1 MSARAAQGVRQ
12 EFGLDLTVERY
23 AKVYEDLLASPAQV
37 ALAERDGSKLASLQ
51 RAAAQLGTDRE
62 SDGYRVLGTQ

>member
-1 MSARAAQGVRQ
+1 MSARAAQWVRE

-23 AKVYEDLLASPAQV
+23 AEVYEDLLTSPTQIG
-37 ALAERDGSKLASLQ
+37 LAERDGSKLASLQ

-62 SDGYRVLGTQ
+62 SDGCRIMGTQ